1 MGIMA
6 DWLFCFFVGPI
17 GSSIAVPFILGV
29 AVLSFLFRRNIS
41 ALLTSGAIV
50 ICCALSLKC
59 TALIMSY
66 WHYDYLETVEM
77 VLLYWYKM
85 FAHFINK

>member
-41 ALLTSGAIV
+41 ALLTSGVIV
-50 ICCALSLKC
+50 ICCVLSLKC